1 MRSVQIRTTWNDI
14 PTGLTISFDGN
25 YQTFAS
31 ENPELNNSL
40 VRLADDIDQCQ
51 EKPLNQ
57 FLNSSSDS
65 KSSSTA
71 TYDYGTLSEARKE
84 LASAVEDL
92 KDIRNWMQVIS
103 SQPKRQR
110 LDSTSA
116 TYMRSVRDAIDFRRT
131 QLSPT
136 MLLHSFVSMILKPFT
151 SLRNLVRSH
160 LNGLDNGSKNRSKSM
175 TPSTTPNTS
184 PYIPQVELLSRRQRN
199 RR

>member
-1 MRSVQIRTTWNDI
+1 MKSIQLRTTWNDI

-25 YQTFAS
+25 YHTFAS
-31 ENPELNNSL
+31 ENPELNNTL
-40 VRLADDIDQCQ
+40 VRLADDQDLCR

-65 KSSSTA
+65 KSSSTY
-71 TYDYGTLSEARKE
+71 TYDSETLTEARKE

-92 KDIRNWMQVIS
+92 RDIRNWMQVIS
-103 SQPKRQR
+103 SRPKRQK

-136 MLLHSFVSMILKPFT
+136 MLLHSFVSMILKPFL
-151 SLRNLVRSH
+151 SLRNLVRNH
-160 LNGLDNGSKNRSKSM
+160 LNGLDNGSKNRSR
-175 TPSTTPNTS
+175 STTSNTS
-184 PYIPQVELLSRRQRN
+184 PYIPQVELLAQLRRN